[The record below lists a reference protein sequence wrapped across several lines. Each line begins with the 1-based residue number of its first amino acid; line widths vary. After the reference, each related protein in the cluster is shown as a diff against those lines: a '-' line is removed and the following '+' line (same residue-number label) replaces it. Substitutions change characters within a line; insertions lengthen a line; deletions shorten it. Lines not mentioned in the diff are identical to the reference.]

1 MKKAKTTKITK
12 MDKKDSYGNTSFII
26 NLDNGDSGFY
36 TSKNEDQ
43 TKFVVGQETEYLIEQ
58 KQGKNGFY
66 NKITLPQ
73 AEGSFQG
80 SGFKGKSAPDPK
92 VQMISFAM
100 SYTKDLIVGGKVSMS
115 EMEKTFN
122 HIHSLLTSKL

>member
-1 MKKAKTTKITK
+1 MKKGKTTKITK

-43 TKFVVGQETEYLIEQ
+43 TKFVVGQETEYTIEQ

-66 NKITLPQ
+66 NKISIPQ
-73 AEGSFQG
+73 TETSFQG
-80 SGFKGKSAPDPK
+80 GGFKGKSAPDPK

-100 SYTKDLIVGGKVSMS
+100 SYTKDLIVGGKVPMTDL
-115 EMEKTFN
+115 EKVYN
-122 HIHSLLTSKL
+122 QIHALMTGKL

>member
-1 MKKAKTTKITK
+1 MKAKTTKIVK

-26 NLDNGDSGFY
+26 TLDNGDSGFY

-73 AEGSFQG
+73 SENSFQG
-80 SGFKGKSAPDPK
+80 GGGFKGKSAPDPK

-100 SYTKDLIVGGKVSMS
+100 SYTKDLIVGGKVQMA
-115 EMEKTFN
+115 ELEKVYN
-122 HIHSLLTSKL
+122 QIHALMISKL

>member
-1 MKKAKTTKITK
+1 MKAKTTKIVK

-26 NLDNGDSGFY
+26 TLDNGDSGFY

-73 AEGSFQG
+73 SENSFQG
-80 SGFKGKSAPDPK
+80 SGGFKGKSAPDPK

-100 SYTKDLIVGGKVSMS
+100 SYTKDLIVGGKVQMA
-115 EMEKTFN
+115 ELEKVYN
-122 HIHSLLTSKL
+122 QIHALMISKL